1 VSDQAKF
8 WLWIVLLALTCAL
21 LGAVI
26 ASVVRAQADHAGQ
39 STHTDRL
46 FRAAYVLCGSQADAE
61 DLARE
66 TLARVLERRGRLTP
80 RGDPARLMRVLR
92 RTWIDLQRTRSCRPA
107 ASGSPETPDWVVD
120 QARDHD
126 LTARD
131 VQLAYEAIRDLSP
144 PQREA
149 IAAVDVLELSHRDA
163 ARALRIRRRTLT
175 KRLSSAR
182 EHISA
187 ALEETR

>member
-8 WLWIVLLALTCAL
+8 WLWIVLLALTCAF

-26 ASVVRAQADHAGQ
+26 ASVARAQADDAGQ
-39 STHTDRL
+39 NIHTDRL

-66 TLARVLERRGRLTP
+66 TLARLLERRGRLPP
-80 RGDPARLMRVLR
+80 RRDPARLMRVLR
-92 RTWIDLQRTRSCRPA
+92 RTWIDLQGARSRRPA
-107 ASGSPETPDWVVD
+107 ASRSSEAPDWVVD
-120 QARDHD
+120 QARDHA

-131 VQLAYEAIRDLSP
+131 VQVAYEAIRDLSQ

-149 IAAVDVLELSHRDA
+149 IAAVDVLDLSHRDA

-175 KRLSSAR
+175 SRLSSAR
-182 EHISA
+182 ERISA